1 MATASVSKGE
11 AIALT
16 GYFAIAYGTS
26 EADRIPVE

>member
-16 GYFAIAYGTS
+16 GCVAIAYGTS